1 MGHGIALALARQ
13 GCAVACVDV
22 ASHEHSLRRACDSI
36 TASTGSTATAFTADC
51 TDRAELAAAFLQAT
65 EQLGPLR
72 IAPTLTNDSLVQ
84 TDQFC
89 IEILYYLDC
98 RWGG

>member
-51 TDRAELAAAFLQAT
+51 TDRAELAAAGDAEAALVDVAA
-65 EQLGPLR
+65 LCLR
-72 IAPTLTNDSLVQ
+72 DA
-84 TDQFC
+84 
-89 IEILYYLDC
+89 
-98 RWGG
+98 

>member
-22 ASHEHSLRRACDSI
+22 SSHEQSLRRACDSI
-36 TASTGSTATAFTADC
+36 TVSTGRTALALTADC
-51 TDRAELAAAFLQAT
+51 TNRAELAAAFAQAT

-72 IAPTLTNDSLVQ
+72 IVPTETNDVLV
-84 TDQFC
+84 
-89 IEILYYLDC
+89 
-98 RWGG
+98 

>member
-36 TASTGSTATAFTADC
+36 TASAGSTATAFTADG